1 MEGLY
6 VHSLAH
12 SLKLALVYGVRQL
25 SNSLTMPFSF
35 NRFVV
40 QMRES

>member
-12 SLKLALVYGVRQL
+12 SLKLAIVYGVRQL
-25 SNSLTMPFSF
+25 SNGLIMLFSF
-35 NRFVV
+35 NGPIV
-40 QMRES
+40 QVREF